1 MNNMVASHLTPP
13 VREREPQESLYMDSP
28 EVLGHALCTLVPD
41 MMAGFCILTSTGEIR
56 ISAPDAPS
64 FATAMEALLLEKIHH
79 IQDEHCRD
87 FANKRAVEIA
97 EKLQENGEKWKQWQQ
112 KAKADS

>member
-56 ISAPDAPS
+56 ISAPDAPA
-64 FATAMEALLLEKIHH
+64 FATAMETLLLEKFTISKTNAVAVLSTNGLL
-79 IQDEHCRD
+79 RLRRN
-87 FANKRAVEIA
+87 FTRTVRNGSNGNKSE
-97 EKLQENGEKWKQWQQ
+97 G
-112 KAKADS
+112 

>member
-1 MNNMVASHLTPP
+1 MNNMAASHLTPP

-56 ISAPDAPS
+56 ISAPDAHA
-64 FATAMEALLLEKIHH
+64 FATAMETLLLEKIHY
-79 IQDEHCRD
+79 IQNERCRCS
-87 FANKRAVEIA
+87 ANKRAVEIA
-97 EKLQENGEKWKQWQQ
+97 EKLHENSEKWKQWQQ
-112 KAKADS
+112 KAKAES

>member
-1 MNNMVASHLTPP
+1 
-13 VREREPQESLYMDSP
+13 MDSP

-97 EKLQENGEKWKQWQQ
+97 EKLQENSEKWKQWQQ